1 LIRAVNTG
9 RWVIGAVSESESDS
23 GRIELRR
30 EPDGVYVDRA
40 DPVMWFAKHSL
51 DMIKAEPFDDGWT
64 FDGTHVTLDAANGRW
79 VWKLT
84 GRSRCHDYG
93 IGLAPLVLVEAV
105 WPD

>member
-1 LIRAVNTG
+1 MGTP
-9 RWVIGAVSESESDS
+9 S

-30 EPDGVYVDRA
+30 EPDGAYVDHA
-40 DPVMWFAKHSL
+40 DPVIWFAKHTL
-51 DMIKAEPFDDGWT
+51 DMIRAEPFDNGWT

-84 GRSRCHDYG
+84 GRSRSDDHG
-93 IGLAPLVLVEAV
+93 PGLAPLVMLEGV

>member
-1 LIRAVNTG
+1 VGTP
-9 RWVIGAVSESESDS
+9 S

-30 EPDGVYVDRA
+30 EPDGVYVDHA
-40 DPVMWFAKHSL
+40 DPVVWFAKHTL
-51 DMIKAEPFDDGWT
+51 DMIRDEPFDNGWT

-84 GRSRCHDYG
+84 GRSRSHDYG
-93 IGLAPLVLVEAV
+93 PGLAPLVTLEGV